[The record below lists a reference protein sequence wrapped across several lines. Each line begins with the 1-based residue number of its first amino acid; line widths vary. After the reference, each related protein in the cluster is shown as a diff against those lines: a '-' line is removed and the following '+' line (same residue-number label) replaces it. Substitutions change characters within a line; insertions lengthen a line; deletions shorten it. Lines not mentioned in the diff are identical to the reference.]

1 MYALATH
8 PETLYVILFVLQRG
22 FRAFVKH
29 CCHVEIHNNVNLA
42 FESRLSLKTAS
53 VFLPLYSSS
62 LKFALTKKSVFPKK
76 WINFSNILLRDNRV
90 WKKKRVAFQI
100 ESSNIANAPYIIRIL
115 FRKSAVISEQNK
127 QLRKTDFYED
137 NG

>member
-8 PETLYVILFVLQRG
+8 PETLYVILFVLHRG

-42 FESRLSLKTAS
+42 IESRLSLKTAS

-62 LKFALTKKSVFPKK
+62 MKFALTKKSVFPSK
-76 WINFSNILLRDNRV
+76 WIYFCNILLTDNRV
-90 WKKKRVAFQI
+90 WKKKSHFRLKVGD
-100 ESSNIANAPYIIRIL
+100 IANAPYIIRIL
-115 FRKSAVISEQNK
+115 FRKSAVVSEQNK
-127 QLRKTDFYED
+127 QLRKTDFYTD